1 MSETSNLRLILK
13 TDFFLK
19 MTLEFTFIHVYR
31 IAFGQ
36 NKKVHFFK
44 LKDTMKK

>member
-19 MTLEFTFIHVYR
+19 MTLEFTFIYR